1 MNASTFLKSLVRAD
15 EAAWERGPR
24 AAEQGPDACV
34 TRAVG
39 AHSPVL
45 GMGDYVGHLGD
56 IHLERLRPPARTLML
71 GPLLDSQPPLSTRRG
86 KSHARTTSLSH
97 ESLCKAK
104 CLYLDS
110 AFPISKTREKP
121 FTFHFFFKVSGNKK
135 KKNQKENRKI
145 PF

>member
-1 MNASTFLKSLVRAD
+1 MNASTFLKSLVSAD
-15 EAAWERGPR
+15 KAAWERGPR
-24 AAEQGPDACV
+24 AEEQGPDACV

-86 KSHARTTSLSH
+86 KSHVRTTSLSH

-110 AFPISKTREKP
+110 AFPINKTRENPSLFISFLK
-121 FTFHFFFKVSGNKK
+121 FQEI